1 MLGFIYFDPWYFIIL
16 APAMLLAAVAQWK
29 VKSAYARAGKI
40 ASSSGCSGAQA
51 ARRILD
57 DRGLHD
63 VAIEP
68 SRGFLS
74 DHYDPRKNVLRLSPD
89 VYGGRSLASVG
100 IAAHE
105 AGHALQHG
113 FGYAPL
119 AIRNGL
125 VPLASTGSSLSII
138 MFMIGAFLS
147 AMPLGQTLML
157 IAILMFAAVVLFQL
171 VNLPVEFNASRR
183 AMVALTE
190 SGVITVREEG
200 PIRSVLSAAALT
212 YVAATLSAILTLLY
226 LVLRSGLLGGR
237 RS

>member
-1 MLGFIYFDPWYFIIL
+1 MFGFIYFDPLYFIIL
-16 APAMLLAAVAQWK
+16 VPAMLLAAVAQWK
-29 VKSAYARAGKI
+29 VKSAYARAGRI
-40 ASSSGCSGAQA
+40 PTSSRCSGAQA

-57 DRGLHD
+57 NHGLQD
-63 VAIEP
+63 VQIEAT
-68 SRGFLS
+68 RGFLS
-74 DHYDPRKNVLRLSPD
+74 DHYDPRKHVLRLSPD

-105 AGHALQHG
+105 AGHALQQG

-125 VPLASTGSSLSII
+125 VPVASIGSTFSII
-138 MFMIGAFLS
+138 IFVIGAVLS

-157 IAILMFAAVVLFQL
+157 IAIVMFSAGVVFQL

-183 AMVALTE
+183 AMAALTE
-190 SGVITVREEG
+190 SGVITVNEAG
-200 PIRSVLSAAALT
+200 PIRGVLSAAALT

-226 LVLRSGLLGGR
+226 LLLRSGLLGGR
-237 RS
+237 RG